1 MPNNIFADSSMECS
15 QPRLMELISQNRL
28 DVVMGLLDPFLATE
42 QATNTGMLLE
52 LGEALLR
59 AQAAKGADKVFA
71 WLINQDRDHGQA
83 HNLLGIAKVMQGDA
97 PAAEQFLRKAVELM
111 PQDRPSLNNLAKV
124 LMLKKDWAQALGFLE
139 KAWQLN
145 GQDPKAPEMELIKN
159 CRTQLG
165 EKTKPLMDN
174 PISNDPFMK
183 LVPPEKQP
191 AKTGLNVLIYAD
203 FNVAGQLTKLCRALN
218 QYTPHK
224 ARCIIVQ
231 DDYLQYDRDIIIND
245 QNGRQVFHDLN
256 EIHQLVRQADFFHI
270 GRQALN
276 LPNLNFDQI
285 LNEKNCLVQYF
296 GSYLRMNHKKLFLWH
311 LKRNIAAVVGFGW
324 TQAFPLHRKFYHI
337 QQFFDPT
344 PFERVPRLNPGDAI
358 RVVHAPTNREI
369 KRTADFVAAMEP
381 LVREFKVEMDII
393 EGVDNKACL
402 ERKARGHITYDEMG
416 TPTFGLNS
424 VESMAM
430 GHVAL
435 SSVNPHVL
443 SYMPD
448 TPVVRITPESLAPLL
463 RRLVSDHELVN
474 AIGDRSYEFVRKH
487 YDEMR
492 SVTQFA
498 HLYNGIKYGFFHCDS
513 GLPLEFS

>member
-1 MPNNIFADSSMECS
+1 
-15 QPRLMELISQNRL
+15 MELINQKQL
-28 DVVMGLLDPFLATE
+28 DAVLNLLEKFLATE
-42 QATNTGMLLE
+42 EGKDAKALME

-59 AQAAKGADKVFA
+59 AQAAAGAEKVFTR
-71 WLINQDRDHGQA
+71 LIDLENTNGPA
-83 HNLLGIAKVMQGDA
+83 HNLLGIAKIMQGDG
-97 PAAEQFLRKAVELM
+97 PGAEKALRGAVELL

-124 LMLKKDWAQALGFLE
+124 LILKKDWGQALSYLD
-139 KAWQLN
+139 KAWQISGQSPNAPEIELIN
-145 GQDPKAPEMELIKN
+145 SCRSQLGQKPQNLPRDLSGQDPFL
-159 CRTQLG
+159 
-165 EKTKPLMDN
+165 
-174 PISNDPFMK
+174 K
-183 LVPPEKQP
+183 LTPPEKH
-191 AKTGLNVLIYAD
+191 ASKNGLNILIYAD

-231 DDYLQYDRDIIIND
+231 DDYLQYDRDIILRD
-245 QNGRQVFHDLN
+245 QTGRQVVQDFS
-256 EIHQLVRQADFFHI
+256 EIQELVKKADFFHI
-270 GRQALN
+270 GRQAVN
-276 LPNLNFDQI
+276 LPNLDFNRI

-296 GSYLRMNHKKLFLWH
+296 GSHLRMNHKRLFLWH
-311 LKRNIAAVVGFGW
+311 LKRNIAAVVGYGW

-337 QQFFDPT
+337 QQFFDPS
-344 PFERVPRLNPGDAI
+344 PFKRVPRLKKGDTI
-358 RVVHAPTNREI
+358 RVVHAPTNREV

-381 LVREFKVEMDII
+381 LVREFNVEMDII
-393 EGVDNKACL
+393 EGVGNEACL
-402 ERKARGHITYDEMG
+402 ARKAKGHITYDEMG

-424 VESMAM
+424 VESMAI

-448 TPVVRITPESLAPLL
+448 TPVVRITQESLGPML

-474 AIGDRSYEFVRKH
+474 AIGDRSFEFVRNH
-487 YDEMR
+487 YNEER